1 MNIGLCR
8 NGGWRSA
15 KAGNANPLRWS
26 RIVRRSDS
34 AVSARRGE
42 GDAALRRA
50 RRGDEADMVGCSVRC
65 TTVHLI
71 FMVEIFDDDARDGAV
86 RSGAVLYLGK
96 MREGMEKF
104 DPGLLYF
111 NKI

>member
-1 MNIGLCR
+1 
-8 NGGWRSA
+8 
-15 KAGNANPLRWS
+15 
-26 RIVRRSDS
+26 
-34 AVSARRGE
+34 
-42 GDAALRRA
+42 
-50 RRGDEADMVGCSVRC
+50 MVGCSVRC

-86 RSGAVLYLGK
+86 RSGAVLYLGT